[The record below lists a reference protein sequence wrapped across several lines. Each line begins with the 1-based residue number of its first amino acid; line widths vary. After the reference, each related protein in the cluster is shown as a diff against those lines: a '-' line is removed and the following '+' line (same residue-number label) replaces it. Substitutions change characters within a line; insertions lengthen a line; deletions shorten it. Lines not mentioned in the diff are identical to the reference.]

1 MLFLASVYQP
11 EANGG
16 RFVIITAPAD
26 ETVKPIHDRMPA
38 RIPVRISEPMIEK
51 WLSGAGCEADILDN
65 ADVPVRREQDVEQLS
80 LWD

>member
-38 RIPVRISEPMIEK
+38 RIPEALIDE